1 MKKISDR
8 RLKIDPTLT
17 NLVVFDFDG
26 VFTNNRVYVLET
38 GLEMVQCSRADGIG
52 LRKLE
57 ANGIKTLVL
66 STEQNEVVGKR
77 CAKLKIECLQGSDHK
92 GQTLHD
98 FITKHKIDGFVCYV
112 GNDDNDLP
120 ALPYVDMAFAVK
132 DSFISF
138 KSAADYIT
146 HNSGGNGAVRE
157 VCEYISKQIESEDS
171 NDRWL

>member
-66 STEQNEVVGKR
+66 STEQNEVVGKGV
-77 CAKLKIECLQGSDHK
+77 QS
-92 GQTLHD
+92 
-98 FITKHKIDGFVCYV
+98 
-112 GNDDNDLP
+112 
-120 ALPYVDMAFAVK
+120 
-132 DSFISF
+132 
-138 KSAADYIT
+138 
-146 HNSGGNGAVRE
+146 
-157 VCEYISKQIESEDS
+157 
-171 NDRWL
+171 